1 MEQRW
6 QVTVVAA
13 AVSQARTEAARGFAA
28 SLYGR
33 PKGMELAIFNDL
45 FFFFLVLFF
54 SFLGFSLESEA
65 VI

>member
-6 QVTVVAA
+6 QVTVVAS

-45 FFFFLVLFF
+45 FFVLLLFF
-54 SFLGFSLESEA
+54 VFFGFSLESGA

>member
-45 FFFFLVLFF
+45 GFFSCSFFF